1 MNIREYEIVLA
12 SASPRRREL
21 LEQAGFHFDVIPSKG
36 KEIIKETE
44 PDRIVMQLSED
55 KAEEVAGAVKE
66 SGRGD
71 AVVIG
76 ADTVVVNGGRILGK
90 PSDRQEAFN
99 MISGLRN
106 GCHYVYTGV
115 TIIYKDK
122 RRCFAEKTRV
132 RVCAMSDSEIWEYI
146 DTGECMDKAGAYGI
160 QGRFAEYVT
169 GIDGDYNNVVG
180 LPVARLI
187 SELKDLL
194 KD

>member
-1 MNIREYEIVLA
+1 MNIRESEIILA

-21 LEQAGFHFDVIPSKG
+21 LEQVGLCFDVMPSKG
-36 KEIIKETE
+36 NEIIKETE
-44 PDRIVMQLSED
+44 TDRIVMQLSAD
-55 KAEEVAGAVKE
+55 KAKEVACAVKD
-66 SGRGD
+66 SGRAD
-71 AVVIG
+71 VVVIG

-90 PSDRQEAFN
+90 PSDGQDAFN

-122 RRCFAEKTRV
+122 CRSFAEKTQV
-132 RVCAMSDSEIWEYI
+132 RVCDMSDSEIWEYI

-180 LPVARLI
+180 LPVARLM